1 MKCVL
6 LLLIL
11 CQLDFDFVKS
21 ESDPFEVSEDED
33 PFTKQT
39 KLLISNDY
47 RELMTIYD
55 PIWLAN
61 LWPKLKNGVH
71 LKMEK
76 NCWKNLT
83 QFFQDMLEG
92 HAWALAGKYIQNILY
107 VRLIG
112 VWIKIAIRN
121 VKYHRST
128 NMP

>member
-1 MKCVL
+1 MKVKCAL
-6 LLLIL
+6 LLLIFY
-11 CQLDFDFVKS
+11 QFDFVLVSS
-21 ESDPFEVSEDED
+21 ENDPFNVSQDEN

-71 LKMEK
+71 LKIEK

-83 QFFQDMLEG
+83 LFFQDMLDG
-92 HAWALAGKYIQNILY
+92 HAWALAGNFF
-107 VRLIG
+107 
-112 VWIKIAIRN
+112 
-121 VKYHRST
+121 
-128 NMP
+128 